1 MNRKLIKTAIIPLF
15 TIITIFF
22 TSCINKND
30 ITNNNYV
37 EEIKQMSHILENS
50 ELSSEATY
58 AIVNK
63 IASTLLKN
71 NKHPQLITYLTDWV
85 NKHPGDRFNA
95 YWLLMVAHSY
105 METNSEPMA
114 EFYFERI
121 VKNYKDLEIHGQS
134 IHFLCFENLIKINK
148 NPTSRIKYFN
158 QLINRFPS
166 RISIT
171 EMYVRLAREY
181 ETIGDW
187 TKALRT
193 YKMFLDQPDAA
204 TIQISDIPDAYNYA
218 KNLIDFNKSPKNWT
232 FKTLAELEKAIKDA
246 IYRYQPKKLD
256 TYRSK
261 VNFFAVS
268 WKQDENATSGQVDFS
283 MANYMHGNRIT
294 CDKSLVPGPTPN
306 EAYLRT
312 TGWKTM
318 PVWYFYFREVNF
330 PADPE
335 IHGTWEWAGIYIGDM
350 L

>member
-1 MNRKLIKTAIIPLF
+1 MKRNLKKLAN
-15 TIITIFF
+15 ITLLILITTFF
-22 TSCINKND
+22 TSCINKKETSSNYQQE
-30 ITNNNYV
+30 IT
-37 EEIKQMSHILENS
+37 EMKQILENS
-50 ELSSEATY
+50 ALSAEAKY
-58 AIVNK
+58 GIINK
-63 IASTLLKN
+63 IATTLLQ
-71 NKHPQLITYLTDWV
+71 HEQHTQLIVYLTDWIHK
-85 NKHPGDRFNA
+85 NPSDQFNT

-105 METNSEPMA
+105 MKTNSEPMA

-121 VKNYKDLEIHGQS
+121 IKNYKDLEIQGQS
-134 IHFLCFENLIKINK
+134 IHFLCLENLIKINK

-166 RISIT
+166 RVSIT

-181 ETIGDW
+181 ETIGEW
-187 TKALRT
+187 KKALRT
-193 YKMFLDQPDAA
+193 YKMFLDQPDSAS
-204 TIQISDIPDAYNYA
+204 IQISDIPDAYNYA
-218 KNLIDFNKSPKNWT
+218 KNLIDFNDSPKNWT
-232 FKTLAELEKAIKDA
+232 FKTLPALEKAIKDA
-246 IYRYQPKKLD
+246 IFRYQPKKLD

-283 MANYMHGNRIT
+283 MANYMHGNRISY
-294 CDKSLVPGPTPN
+294 DKELVPGPTSN

-312 TGWKTM
+312 TGWTTM